1 MVILGILA
9 GTLFFILPIIIIVLI
24 VVALSKKNKD
34 NKTEFEESVRN
45 VYTYIIL
52 ISTLIAIVIGIIVT
66 FRVGLDVVLPEKA
79 INEKANYYEL
89 SKNENIV
96 ELLTNLTVVIVSIP
110 IFLYYNGIAK
120 KEKKYI
126 KQEKQEERN

>member
-45 VYTYIIL
+45 VYIYIIL

-66 FRVGLDVVLPEKA
+66 FRVGLDVALPEKT
-79 INEKANYYEL
+79 INERAN
-89 SKNENIV
+89 
-96 ELLTNLTVVIVSIP
+96 
-110 IFLYYNGIAK
+110 
-120 KEKKYI
+120 
-126 KQEKQEERN
+126 

>member
-45 VYTYIIL
+45 VYIYIIL
-52 ISTLIAIVIGIIVT
+52 ISTLIAIVIGIIVI
-66 FRVGLDVVLPEKA
+66 FRVGLDVALPEKT
-79 INEKANYYEL
+79 INERANYYEL

-96 ELLTNLTVVIVSIP
+96 ELLTNLTVVIVSVP

-126 KQEKQEERN
+126 KQEERN

>member
-9 GTLFFILPIIIIVLI
+9 GMLFFILPITIIVLI

-66 FRVGLDVVLPEKA
+66 FRVGLDVVLPEKVV
-79 INEKANYYEL
+79 NERANYYEL

-96 ELLTNLTVVIVSIP
+96 ELLTNLTVVIVSTP
-110 IFLYYNGIAK
+110 IFLYYNKIAK
-120 KEKKYI
+120 KEKKYM
-126 KQEKQEERN
+126 KQEERD